1 VYGNPSQ
8 GTQLMATIADLFKR
22 LDQLELS
29 LCLSLNR
36 ISRRQ
41 TIETFFALI
50 SRLGNG
56 IFWYLLILVLAVFY
70 FPIGTWAA
78 LHMASVSLIGLL
90 LYKLIKGN
98 MIRQRPS
105 ITWASI
111 HRGAPPL
118 DAYSFPSGH
127 TLHAV
132 SFSIIAIYYY
142 PGLAWLLIP
151 MVILIALSRVIL
163 GLHYPT
169 DVAAGA
175 TIGGSLALF
184 SLKFI

>member
-1 VYGNPSQ
+1 MV
-8 GTQLMATIADLFKR
+8 TIPDLFKR
-22 LDQLELS
+22 LDERELA
-29 LCLSLNR
+29 LCLLLNR
-36 ISRRQ
+36 IGRRQ
-41 TIETFFALI
+41 AIETFFARI

-56 IFWYLLILVLAVFY
+56 MFWYLLMLILATIYYPV
-70 FPIGTWAA
+70 GTWAA
-78 LHMASVSLIGLL
+78 IHMMTVSLIGLFI
-90 LYKLIKGN
+90 YKLIKGN
-98 MIRQRPS
+98 MVRQRPS
-105 ITWASI
+105 ITWSSI

-132 SFSIIAIYYY
+132 SFSIISIYYY

-151 MVILIALSRVIL
+151 MVILIAFSRVIL

-184 SLKFI
+184 SLKFV